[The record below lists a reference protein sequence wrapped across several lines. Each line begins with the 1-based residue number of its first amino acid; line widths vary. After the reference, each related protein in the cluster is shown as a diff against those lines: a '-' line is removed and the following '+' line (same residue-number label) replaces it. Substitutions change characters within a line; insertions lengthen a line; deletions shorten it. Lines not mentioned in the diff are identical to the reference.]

1 MVIGQYWIFFSKFAK
16 LLRNMENIPGNSY
29 NLSIRISS
37 DGFSLSVFDEENI
50 LLSSKKVSV
59 SLFTMSLDE
68 VIQFLDNETQIN
80 YSSIRFI
87 FESESYTFIPQN
99 LFKPEYAADLLHME
113 HKPEKNE
120 SILYNKVAAWDAVNA
135 FAIPGTIHNAISLLF
150 HNATIEHHLS
160 WFITKKVQRKS
171 ETCLY
176 CWNRNTIFDLIALKD
191 DKLQLINSF
200 KYRTPEDFCYFV
212 LNIIDKLTLDL
223 NKSTAHLFNFEN
235 KPELGI
241 MLEKYIDVDSH

>member
-1 MVIGQYWIFFSKFAK
+1 
-16 LLRNMENIPGNSY
+16 MENTPGNSY

-37 DGFSLSVFDEENI
+37 DGFSLSVFDKENL
-50 LLSSKKVSV
+50 LLSSKKINA

-68 VIQFLDNETQIN
+68 VIQFIDNETQLN
-80 YSSIRFI
+80 YSSVRFI
-87 FESESYTFIPQN
+87 CETESYTFIPQD
-99 LFKPEYAADLLHME
+99 LFKPEYAADLLRLE
-113 HKPEKNE
+113 HKPAKNE
-120 SILYNKVAAWDAVNA
+120 SILFNNISTWEAVNT

-150 HNATIEHHLS
+150 NNATIEHHLS
-160 WFITKKVQRKS
+160 WFIDEKVQRKS

-176 CWNRNTIFDLIALKD
+176 CWNRNAIFDVIVLSD
-191 DKLQLINSF
+191 GKLQLINSF
-200 KYRTPEDFCYFV
+200 KYRTPEDFTYFM

-241 MLEKYIDVDSH
+241 MLEKYITIDSH